1 MTPKDAASAVAKE
14 AGRTAADA
22 SRDWFALL
30 MAGLGLTL
38 SGAEFVGG
46 VVLAIA
52 GGAIAAHF
60 RHGSFSARER
70 QAWWITLLV
79 AAFAGILAGQ
89 AAPTI
94 APSWPPQAIMGAAG
108 FASRFLVKIA
118 LRTLGILEDRSD
130 RLADRIADRFLPDD
144 RDNK

>member
-1 MTPKDAASAVAKE
+1 MTPRQVASSAVKE

-22 SRDWFALL
+22 SRDWFFLV
-30 MAGLGLTL
+30 MTGLGLTL

-46 VVLAIA
+46 VLLAIG

-60 RHGSFSARER
+60 RHGSLTSRER
-70 QAWWITLLV
+70 QAWWITILV

-89 AAPTI
+89 AAPSI
-94 APSWPPQAIMGAAG
+94 APGWPPQAIMGAAG

-130 RLADRIADRFLPDD
+130 RLADRIADKILPD
-144 RDNK
+144 RDDK